1 MKSFV
6 VFLSVVAYVS
16 CGPVSTEDSVLRS
29 ILGNF
34 VNCNSDL
41 SLCMK
46 EHALKASERLGAA
59 RKLKI
64 VEGITLLNSNP
75 KEAKSL
81 ETLSTDPTLRNKQVT
96 ERLWATASDLLQSTE
111 LELSYGGNDE
121 DDAES
126 RSINDEVEES
136 RGKKKKQIKKKLKM
150 LIPLMLL
157 AKAKAVAIVVLALVV
172 IAASL
177 FKLALLAKIA
187 FIIKLIAIIKAL
199 LAKKHAQEEVSWEP
213 HGWEPHAEHH
223 PVAAEHGHG
232 WEGGWARTRNE
243 ANNLAYSAYAN

>member
-16 CGPVSTEDSVLRS
+16 CGPVSSEDSVLRS
-29 ILGNF
+29 VIGNF

-41 SLCMK
+41 GLCMK

-64 VEGITLLNSNP
+64 VEGITLLNNNP

-81 ETLSTDPTLRNKQVT
+81 ETLSTDPSLRNKQVT

-111 LELSYGGNDE
+111 LELSYGGSDDE
-121 DDAES
+121 EGES
-126 RSINDEVEES
+126 RAISEEVEEG

-150 LIPLMLL
+150 LIDCPSLSGRLL
-157 AKAKAVAIVVLALVV
+157 SSSRAFLLQDGSVAQAICL
-172 IAASL
+172 SND
-177 FKLALLAKIA
+177 FKI
-187 FIIKLIAIIKAL
+187 IAIIKAL
-199 LAKKHAQEEVSWEP
+199 LAKKHAQEESWDS
-213 HGWEPHAEHH
+213 HGWDSHAEHH
-223 PVAAEHGHG
+223 PVAVEHGHG
-232 WEGGWARTRNE
+232 WEGGWSRTRNE
-243 ANNLAYSAYAN
+243 ANNMAYSAYAN